1 MKIIFMGTS
10 DFAVPT
16 LEALNDSNHEL
27 VAVVCRPPAKS
38 GRGQKLTPSPVQARA
53 EELGLNVLYP
63 KSLRKEEAQNT
74 IREIGAD
81 IIVVAAYGNILPK
94 EVLEICKYGC
104 LNIHPS
110 TLPRWRGAA
119 PVERT
124 ILAGDTMTSVCVMQM
139 DEGLDTGD
147 ILMQKDVAVNE
158 GETSA
163 SLRKVTSKVGAN
175 LLMETLENLSNITPQ
190 KQKEF
195 GATYADKLQK
205 EEGKIIWSDSVEV
218 IDRKIRAFTPWP
230 GSFFEYNGEQIKIIE
245 AHCIKKYVSE
255 KLGTVIDDKLTVV
268 CNGGVVQ
275 PLILQRPG
283 KKPMHLKE
291 LLNGFKISQGICL
304 E

>member
-10 DFAVPT
+10 DFAVST
-16 LEALNDSNHEL
+16 LEALNNSKHEL
-27 VAVVCRPPAKS
+27 LAAVCRPPAKS
-38 GRGQKLTPSPVQARA
+38 GRGHKLTPSPVQVRA
-53 EELGLNVLYP
+53 EDLGLKVLYP

-74 IREIGAD
+74 IKEIGAD

-163 SLRKVTSKVGAN
+163 SLRKITSKIGADLLLETLAN
-175 LLMETLENLSNITPQ
+175 LSRITPQ
-190 KQKEF
+190 KQSES
-195 GATYADKLQK
+195 GVTYADKLEK
-205 EEGKIIWSDSVEV
+205 SEGKIIWSDAVEV
-218 IDRKIRAFTPWP
+218 MDRKIRAFTPWP
-230 GSFFEYNGEQIKIIE
+230 GSFFEYKGEQIKIIE
-245 AHCIKKYVSE
+245 AHCIKQDVSE
-255 KLGTVIDDKLTVV
+255 KPGTIMDDKLTVA
-268 CNGGVVQ
+268 CNGGIVQ
-275 PLILQRPG
+275 PLILQRSG

-291 LLNGFKISQGICL
+291 LLNGFKIAKGFVL
-304 E
+304 G